1 MENSWAIRANVMDL
15 TDPVNAL
22 SNHDLTVTDLS
33 APLSSIFPLLVKDQE
48 QLGNSEITVIHNT
61 NLLNATQPLSE
72 VLTESSSSPSL
83 TVVLK
88 PRRVAPAT
96 SGEVPPRI
104 PRGFFRRA
112 SKHHDKLLALLND
125 KQWLNELA
133 VKCLAAEPDP
143 FAFDLLH
150 DRHMLAFVLRD
161 KKTFQ
166 KLAAGHSCLYRAIYC
181 VNDRLLASISAGASL
196 SRALEV
202 GGESAILSEHNF
214 SLDQYNVP
222 REEAETSTSDEE
234 EEGGV
239 NPLGLSGETNDAVG
253 RGSNATDHRP
263 SPRAAALSAP
273 SRQPQLDLQTLR
285 AAVAQASN
293 ALGHQQSANPVP
305 SAPAFSPVTSE
316 PMEVDGTTR
325 PPPVERWAPQLAI
338 LAEMGITDNAAAAQ
352 ALEATG
358 GDIDFALQ
366 LLLG

>member
-150 DRHMLAFVLRD
+150 DRHMLA
-161 KKTFQ
+161 
-166 KLAAGHSCLYRAIYC
+166 LAAGHSCLYRAIYC

-196 SRALEV
+196 SRALE
-202 GGESAILSEHNF
+202 
-214 SLDQYNVP
+214 YNVP